1 MSDIPA
7 LLRRVGS
14 FAGLI
19 GAVLIFAGALITK
32 GGSNFL
38 SYIGIGLAVLAWLIG
53 LYLSFRK
60 GSWGW
65 VGLLLIVALAGFV
78 LAGIGAAV
86 AGSLSLVYLFVPVA
100 YIGFAASISQARDI
114 TDKTVIAM
122 LGAIAVLTIIIS
134 GTFAGG
140 GGIGTTT
147 DTAVY
152 QLNLQMYAIAGVL
165 AAITWILAIVNTLRI
180 QAWGWFATS
189 LLLFGIGAFMFGLF
203 GPTAEDV
210 RQSRLQRAA
219 RRAAGVR

>member
-7 LLRRVGS
+7 LLRRVGT

-19 GAVLIFAGALITK
+19 GAVLIFGGALITK

-38 SYIGIGLAVLAWLIG
+38 SYIGIGLGVLAWLIA

-65 VGLLLIVALAGFV
+65 VGLLVVVALLGFA
-78 LAGIGAAV
+78 LAGIGATV
-86 AGSLSLVYLFVPVA
+86 SGSLSLVYLFMPIA
-100 YIGFAASISQARDI
+100 YIGFAGSVSQARDI
-114 TDKTVIAM
+114 AEKSVIAT

-147 DTAVY
+147 DTKVY
-152 QLNLQMYAIAGVL
+152 
-165 AAITWILAIVNTLRI
+165 
-180 QAWGWFATS
+180 
-189 LLLFGIGAFMFGLF
+189 
-203 GPTAEDV
+203 
-210 RQSRLQRAA
+210 
-219 RRAAGVR
+219 